1 MEILTKRGYNMKD
14 NNTGNGNTGNW
25 NTGNCNTGDGN
36 TGDWNTG
43 NWNTGDCNTGDW
55 NTGRWNTGRWNT
67 GRWNTG
73 RWNTCDRENGCFNTV
88 QSEKIRVFNSI
99 VKRSEWENYDKPR
112 FLYFTLIDW
121 ITESEMTE
129 EEKRNN
135 TTYKD
140 TGGYLKKYEYKE
152 AFKKSWDNAN
162 KEDRKRILDCPNFDN
177 GIFFDISGI
186 DVNKELQTK
195 KVTIELTEEQ
205 LEKIKHLI

>member
-1 MEILTKRGYNMKD
+1 MSHNYNTGHS
-14 NNTGNGNTGNW
+14 NTGNGNTGHSNTGSF
-25 NTGNCNTGDGN
+25 NTGNGN

-43 NWNTGDCNTGDW
+43 DWNTGDW
-55 NTGRWNTGRWNT
+55 NTGNLNTGNRNT
-67 GRWNTG
+67 GNRNTG
-73 RWNTCDRENGCFNTV
+73 EWNTCDNETGFFNTV

-99 VKRSEWENYDKPR
+99 VKRSEWENYDKPC
-112 FLYFTLIDW
+112 FLDFDLTEW
-121 ITESEMTE
+121 IEESEMTE
-129 EEKRNN
+129 EEKRDNP
-135 TTYKD
+135 TYKD